1 MECRRS
7 TSEAENIKKERE
19 RQIDA
24 RARSPSRLYEI
35 VARLAAPPS
44 TYWVACGVRMDGHG
58 LASAGQGIL
67 KLKGADRRTL
77 RLVSRQPPNLIVM
90 YLSGPPPPSLSASAR
105 SPDRLRQ
112 LVKLEN
118 TLLHP
123 SLIPSLFR
131 LPSLDSPANELQ
143 LTPPPLQSSV
153 RLPAPSPSPPLHFC
167 LHQSTFMRPL
177 FHCAKND
184 RKQRCSR
191 SRRRRAA
198 PLTAPVGSN
207 FTHSSFPSLTR
218 AHVCQ

>member
-35 VARLAAPPS
+35 VARLAARPS

-123 SLIPSLFR
+123 SLIPSF
-131 LPSLDSPANELQ
+131 AF
-143 LTPPPLQSSV
+143 
-153 RLPAPSPSPPLHFC
+153 LHSIRR
-167 LHQSTFMRPL
+167 QMS
-177 FHCAKND
+177 
-184 RKQRCSR
+184 CS
-191 SRRRRAA
+191 
-198 PLTAPVGSN
+198 
-207 FTHSSFPSLTR
+207 
-218 AHVCQ
+218 